1 MVEPDDRELSIP
13 RGGFLETTVG
23 GSARRG
29 IVADNDDTLRLPA
42 GEPLAVAAAALSARR
57 QIMADRGSL
66 PRHASS
72 TSASALFF
80 ADARAGRR
88 AHGRQRECRHHDR
101 SATRRTIRPCRR
113 QPPGN
118 GHRSDTDLDASR
130 QARRATDAVAV
141 TQVER
146 AEIVEPLL
154 PEATAVETLEPV
166 ERAAVAAATPL
177 EPAVPV
183 AGEAA
188 ATAETLPEIL
198 ASETLHSNA
207 TDTVAPVTPK
217 QATAES
223 VERAKAAEV
232 EATDSV
238 VAAYDPEP
246 KAKPA
251 AKPKPAAKQ
260 PAVEKPAGKATKKT
274 RAAEP
279 TEKPRTARAK
289 ADAGSAGHSATDVTR
304 GTADGSANGN
314 TLAKGKSGKST
325 AAGNAAV
332 SNYPGKVM
340 AKLRRAAR
348 GISRGAR
355 MKAQRDVHIAFVVNA
370 SGGAGGIRI
379 VQSSGS
385 AALDQAALDTV
396 ARAAPFPPI
405 PPEAKRSSWR
415 FTLPLGVAR

>member
-1 MVEPDDRELSIP
+1 M
-13 RGGFLETTVG
+13 
-23 GSARRG
+23 
-29 IVADNDDTLRLPA
+29 
-42 GEPLAVAAAALSARR
+42 
-57 QIMADRGSL
+57 
-66 PRHASS
+66 
-72 TSASALFF
+72 
-80 ADARAGRR
+80 
-88 AHGRQRECRHHDR
+88 
-101 SATRRTIRPCRR
+101 
-113 QPPGN
+113 
-118 GHRSDTDLDASR
+118 
-130 QARRATDAVAV
+130 
-141 TQVER
+141 TQVEK

-166 ERAAVAAATPL
+166 ERAAVAAAAPL
-177 EPAVPV
+177 EPAAPV

-188 ATAETLPEIL
+188 SPATAETLPEIL

-207 TDTVAPVTPK
+207 TDTVAPVTPEQSK
-217 QATAES
+217 AES
-223 VERAKAAEV
+223 VEPAKAAEV

-238 VAAYDPEP
+238 VAAYEPEP
-246 KAKPA
+246 QAKPA

-274 RAAEP
+274 WAAEP
-279 TEKPRTARAK
+279 TEKPRTPRAK
-289 ADAGSAGHSATDVTR
+289 AAAGSAGHSAADATR
-304 GTADGSANGN
+304 GAADGSANGN